1 MPNLISLTHPSLQI
15 LGKTQ
20 TGVYPISRFL
30 VNPFLI
36 KENCH
41 NSRTSADADMKLG
54 PVSKLD
60 KRKKNPVKK
69 VSQWL
74 HVKNI
79 VTSLSFFRFMANLE
93 LSRSRIPDAEPI
105 KSIFSLK
112 VTFYLRKLKT
122 ELKQIY
128 NATLTLLLW
137 VKILFLPKNA
147 NFWQKMLTSAKL
159 KEPWY

>member
-15 LGKTQ
+15 WGKTE

-69 VSQWL
+69 VSQ
-74 HVKNI
+74 
-79 VTSLSFFRFMANLE
+79 
-93 LSRSRIPDAEPI
+93 
-105 KSIFSLK
+105 
-112 VTFYLRKLKT
+112 
-122 ELKQIY
+122 
-128 NATLTLLLW
+128 
-137 VKILFLPKNA
+137 
-147 NFWQKMLTSAKL
+147 
-159 KEPWY
+159 